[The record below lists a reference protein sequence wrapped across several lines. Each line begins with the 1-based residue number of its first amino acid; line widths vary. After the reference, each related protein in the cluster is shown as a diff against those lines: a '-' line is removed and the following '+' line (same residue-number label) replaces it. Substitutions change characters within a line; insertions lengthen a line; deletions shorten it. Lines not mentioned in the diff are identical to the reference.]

1 MNPDAAT
8 PPDRTSFN
16 NTPFVLRVEKPWGYE
31 LLFSPP
37 DRPYAG
43 KLLHLHAGKRIS
55 LQYHDEK
62 HETIVLLR
70 GRARLQADNAD
81 GVLETI
87 EMEPAKGYSNVPGQ
101 RHRLIAIDDC
111 DFIEASTPEL
121 GTTYR
126 LEDDAGRGHETE
138 DVRSSD
144 GRGWRTPGA
153 G

>member
-1 MNPDAAT
+1 MNREVSALHDPAT
-8 PPDRTSFN
+8 FN

-37 DRPYAG
+37 GRPYAG

-70 GRARLQADNAD
+70 GRAQLQADNAA

-138 DVRSSD
+138 AVRSSD
-144 GRGWRTPGA
+144 GRGWQTRDA